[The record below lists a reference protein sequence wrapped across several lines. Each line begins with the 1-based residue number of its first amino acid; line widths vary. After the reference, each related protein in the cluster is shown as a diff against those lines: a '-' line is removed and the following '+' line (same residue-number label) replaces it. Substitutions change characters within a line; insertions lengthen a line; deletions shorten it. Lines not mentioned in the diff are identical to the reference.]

1 MHYKLKDLLKKAFES
16 DYALGHFNF
25 SNLEIL
31 RAIIQACQNVK
42 SPVFAGTSEGEAK
55 FVGYKQAV
63 ALIKAWREETGLSIF
78 LNADHHK
85 TFESAKTAI
94 DAGYDSVQIDEMSL
108 SLEENMEMSSKV
120 VEYANSVNPDIS
132 IEGGLGYI
140 RGSSEVHKEKIEV
153 KPEDMTTPEEAKRFV
168 EETGV
173 DRLAIVFG
181 NIHGVSLA
189 GNPRLDIIRLK
200 QIHEAIP
207 DVPLTLHGGSGISD
221 EDIKATLSH
230 GMSNIHVNTEIRV
243 AYTNALRLRLSDN
256 PDETTPY
263 KYTDTAIGAAQK
275 VIEGKLRLF
284 GAVGILEL

>member
-1 MHYKLKDLLKKAFES
+1 MKYKLKNLLQKASES

-25 SNLEIL
+25 STLEIL
-31 RAIIQACQNVK
+31 KAIVLACQNLK
-42 SPVFAGTSEGEAK
+42 SPVFAGTSEGEAR

-63 ALIKAWREETGLSIF
+63 YLVRAWREETGLPVF

-108 SLEENMEMSSKV
+108 SLEENMEMSKRV
-120 VEYANSVNPDIS
+120 VEYAKSVNPDIS

-168 EETGV
+168 EKTGV

-181 NIHGVSLA
+181 NIHGVSLV
-189 GNPRLDIIRLK
+189 GNPRLDIDRLK
-200 QIHEAIP
+200 AIHRAIQ
-207 DVPLTLHGGSGISD
+207 DVPLTLHGGSGIND
-221 EDIKATLSH
+221 LDIKATLPH
-230 GMSNIHVNTEIRV
+230 GMSNIHVNTEIRM
-243 AYTNALRLRLSDN
+243 AYTSALRARLDEK

-263 KYTDTAIGAAQK
+263 KYVDTAVAAAQK
-275 VIEGKLRLF
+275 VAEGKLRLF
-284 GAVGILEL
+284 GAVNIV